1 MARGGLA
8 APGGGGSR
16 CLWRRGFGTL
26 GARVQEVE
34 RYILPR
40 TILTVPVEINDV
52 AFSVHVKVTKNS
64 AGKVTNAKPEF
75 EDVKIIAARCKIPVK
90 RAMELVNAQV
100 TKKTGGA

>member
-1 MARGGLA
+1 
-8 APGGGGSR
+8 
-16 CLWRRGFGTL
+16 
-26 GARVQEVE
+26 VQEVE

-40 TILTVPVEINDV
+40 AILTVPVEINGV

-90 RAMELVNAQV
+90 RAMELVSAQV